1 MSTTGSQAAAGSAFA
16 GDLELVSPPNA
27 TPIGDGVKWIS
38 VGFSLF
44 TRAWLMWIVSLLVVC
59 VLAVILS
66 FIPIL
71 GHIAVQILT
80 PVIVAGWMVAC
91 RSVEKGGEFE
101 IEHLFA
107 GFKNNFIPLVIV
119 GVLYLVGW
127 IVILLIAA
135 FIAGFGMLG
144 AFLTGNPNDIS
155 AALTG
160 SGISIVVAG
169 LVVLALMVPLLMFY
183 WFGPALVIL
192 HNVPP
197 VQAMTTSFS
206 GCLRNI
212 LPFTL
217 YGIVM
222 FVLCIIAAIP
232 FGLGLLVLIPV
243 GITSTYAAYRE
254 IFTESSQV

>member
-16 GDLELVSPPNA
+16 GDLELVTPPNA

-44 TRAWLMWIVSLLVVC
+44 TRAWLMWIVSLLVVF
-59 VLAVILS
+59 VLAAILS

-71 GHIAVQILT
+71 GQIAVQVLT
-80 PVIVAGWMVAC
+80 PVIIGGWMVAC
-91 RSVEKGGEFE
+91 RSIEKGGEFE

-107 GFKNNFIPLVIV
+107 GFKNNFVPLMIV

-127 IVILLIAA
+127 IAILLIAA
-135 FIAGFGMLG
+135 LVAGFGMLG
-144 AFLTGNPNDIS
+144 AFLTGNPNQIVEVMS
-155 AALTG
+155 A
-160 SGISIVVAG
+160 SGMSMLLAG
-169 LVVLALMVPLLMFY
+169 LIVLALMVPLLMFY

-192 HNVPP
+192 HNLPP

-232 FGLGLLVLIPV
+232 FGLGLLVLVPV
-243 GITSTYAAYRE
+243 GITSSYAAYRE
-254 IFTESSQV
+254 IFTESAQV